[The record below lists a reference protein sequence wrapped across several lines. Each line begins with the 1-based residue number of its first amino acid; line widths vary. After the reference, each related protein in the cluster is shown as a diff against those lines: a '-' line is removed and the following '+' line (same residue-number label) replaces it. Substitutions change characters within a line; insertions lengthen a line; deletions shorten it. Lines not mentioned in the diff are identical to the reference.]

1 MALRVTTVSF
11 YDVPGVSPGPIPP
24 SGIDTVT
31 FDGVGYWNGR
41 AGYRFTAKAADAG
54 EPGRNRDSFAITISD
69 ATGHVVAS
77 ANAVITGGNIQSL
90 RLTH

>member
-1 MALRVTTVSF
+1 MPAT
-11 YDVPGVSPGPIPP
+11 
-24 SGIDTVT
+24 GIDTAT

-41 AGYRFTAKAADAG
+41 AGYRFSAKAADAG

-77 ANAVITGGNIQSL
+77 VNAVITGGNIESL
-90 RLTH
+90 RIAR